1 MMPKDGNQMK
11 RNIKSIKLAALAAA
25 VVLFGLCGAVAAQ
38 TTETQ
43 APAEPPP
50 AQTEA
55 LPNQFADLRQ
65 LNLTPEQIEKVR
77 EINFELKDQ
86 RQEANQ
92 RLRLANRALAEAI
105 ESPTPNETLIAQRSK
120 EVADAQAN
128 TIRLRS
134 LTEARVLQVLT
145 PEQRARVREIRVRNQ
160 ALQDARQRQKA
171 NGRAQRGLQ
180 GGRVNSLTPIQPR
193 GLRRPPKP

>member
-1 MMPKDGNQMK
+1 
-11 RNIKSIKLAALAAA
+11 
-25 VVLFGLCGAVAAQ
+25 VLFGLSGAVAAQ

-43 APAEPPP
+43 TPAGPPP
-50 AQTEA
+50 AQTET

-86 RQEANQ
+86 RQAANQ
-92 RLRLANRALAEAI
+92 RLRLASRALAEAI

-145 PEQRARVREIRVRNQ
+145 PEQRTRVREIRVRNQ
-160 ALQDARQRQKA
+160 ALQDARQRQRA
-171 NGRAQRGLQ
+171 NGMGQRGLQ
-180 GGRVNSLTPIQPR
+180 GSGVNSLTPAQRR